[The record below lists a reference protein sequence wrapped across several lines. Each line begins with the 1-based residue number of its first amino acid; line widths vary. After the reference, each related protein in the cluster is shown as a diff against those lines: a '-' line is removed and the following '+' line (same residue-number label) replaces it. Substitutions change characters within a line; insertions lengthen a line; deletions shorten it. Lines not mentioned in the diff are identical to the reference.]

1 MKPVRDRLFCA
12 CATAVL
18 VAACGGGGGG
28 GASTAV
34 PPPPSVP
41 PQYTPTG
48 RAAAGDTMVHLFEWR
63 WTDIA
68 RECEV
73 FLGPKGFKG
82 VQISPPAEHIVFASG
97 GYPWWQ
103 RYQTVSYRLDQSRSG
118 SLAELRDMIQRCRAR
133 GVEIYA
139 DAVINHM
146 TAGGGTGSAGSSY
159 TKYGYPAV
167 PYASGDFH
175 PACGIASYQNPFQV
189 QSCELLGLA
198 DLKTED
204 ETVRSKIAA
213 YLIALHA
220 EGVAGFRI
228 DAAKH
233 IPAWDLDQIMKRV
246 NDAAAAAVPPRTKP
260 YVFLE
265 VINNPN
271 EAVTANQYFGVGHA
285 SGGGAD
291 ITEFQYGYRVA
302 DAFLGRNG
310 ASLDSSLR
318 SLSASLLPSDKAV
331 VFVDN
336 HDNQRAE
343 NLYYASTL
351 SGQPIYELAAIYTL
365 AQPHGVVS
373 LMSGYGFDRSTQAGR
388 DGGPPGTGGLTQST
402 FIDLAAGTSRCS
414 PTFGTLRAGEW
425 ICEHRA
431 RAISN
436 MVAFRKT
443 AAGAPLT
450 HCGRAN
456 WTFGDSNRIAFCRE
470 GKGAVAINRTAQGQ
484 TVNLTNT
491 GLPAGNYCNVAQS
504 DYTPAGNGSPAGCP
518 GPGAV
523 IGVAP
528 GGQVLLD
535 VPAWGAVVIHLDARL

>member
-1 MKPVRDRLFCA
+1 MKTMRGRLFCA
-12 CATAVL
+12 CAAVVL
-18 VAACGGGGGG
+18 VAGCGGGGSGSS
-28 GASTAV
+28 ASGPT
-34 PPPPSVP
+34 PPPTVP
-41 PQYTPTG
+41 PQYTATG
-48 RAAAGDTMVHLFEWR
+48 RAAAGDTFVHLFEWR
-63 WTDIA
+63 WADIG

-73 FLGPKGFKG
+73 FLGPKGFRG
-82 VQISPPAEHIVFASG
+82 VQISPPSEHIVLAAS

-103 RYQTVSYRLDQSRSG
+103 RYQTVSYTLDQSRSG
-118 SLAELRDMIQRCRAR
+118 TLAEFRDMIQRCRAR

-146 TAGGGTGSAGSSY
+146 TAGSGIGSAGSNY
-159 TKYGYPAV
+159 AKYSYPAV
-167 PYASGDFH
+167 PYAIGDFH
-175 PACGIASYQNPFQV
+175 SACGINSYQNQFQV
-189 QSCELLGLA
+189 QNCELVGLA

-204 ETVRSKIAA
+204 DAVRTKIAG

-233 IPAWDLDQIMKRV
+233 IPAWDLDQILKKV
-246 NDAAAAAVPPRTKP
+246 NDAAAAAVPPRPRP
-260 YVFLE
+260 YIFLE

-271 EAVTANQYFGVGHA
+271 EAVTANQYYGVGFS

-310 ASLDSSLR
+310 ASLDSALR
-318 SLSASLLPSDKAV
+318 PLSSALMPSDKAL

-336 HDNQRAE
+336 HDNQRAD

-365 AQPHGVVS
+365 AQPHGMVS

-388 DGGPPGTGGLTQST
+388 DAGPPGTAGLTQST
-402 FIDLAAGTSRCS
+402 FTDIAAGTSRCN
-414 PTFGTLRAGEW
+414 PTFGSARAGEW

-450 HCGRAN
+450 TCGRAD
-456 WTFGDSNRIAFCRE
+456 WTFGDNNRIVFCRE

-484 TVNLTNT
+484 TVNLPNT

-504 DYTPAGNGSPAGCP
+504 DYTPAASGSPATCP

-528 GGQVLLD
+528 GGQVQFN
-535 VPAWGAVVIHLDARL
+535 VPAWGAVAIHLDARL